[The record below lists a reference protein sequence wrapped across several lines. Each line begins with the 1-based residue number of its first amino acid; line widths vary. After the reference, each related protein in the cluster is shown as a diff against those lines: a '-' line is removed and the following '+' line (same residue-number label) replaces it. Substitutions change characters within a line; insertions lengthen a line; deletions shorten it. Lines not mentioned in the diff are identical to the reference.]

1 MCVYVCMRACM
12 CTCMHAHIQCTY
24 EVCMCLPIQ
33 CILCVLSPVCFVVPQ
48 SVPENN
54 GGEGKSQFAC
64 GLNVPFKRSNSERSI
79 KEGIEESC
87 SSHQPLNAP

>member
-1 MCVYVCMRACM
+1 MKFSYDKMPVG
-12 CTCMHAHIQCTY
+12 
-24 EVCMCLPIQ
+24 L
-33 CILCVLSPVCFVVPQ
+33 LSVVIIAVIAIALGLFIAKVIHKYSSLPQ